1 MSIHEILKQH
11 WGFSQFR
18 EMQED
23 IINSALEGNDT
34 LALMPTGGGKSI
46 CYQVPALAKEG
57 ICIVI
62 SPLIALMKDQVSHLQ
77 SKGIKAVAVYSG
89 MSQRE
94 IDVALD
100 NSVLGHYK
108 LLYVSPER
116 LLTEI
121 MQVRAQR
128 MKVNLLA
135 VDEAHCISQ
144 WGYDFRPP
152 YLRIAEFR
160 KLIPNVPVLAL
171 TATATPDVV
180 NDICEKLNF
189 GVAPVSGGEKK
200 IFRKSFQRKNLS
212 YSVLFEEDKFN
223 RVVKMIEKVKGTA
236 LVYVRNRRRTKEIA
250 EFLQRKKIS
259 AGFYHAGLTNEL
271 RSQKQEDWMTNRK
284 RVMVCTN
291 AFGMGID
298 KPDVR
303 LVIHWDVP
311 DSLEEYFQEA
321 GRAGRDEKKSFA
333 VLLYNNSDILDLSDR
348 MKHGIPPIEKL
359 KATYQAL
366 GNFFQLATGAG
377 ANDSFDF
384 DIAKFCKTYRLNPI
398 ETYEALKVLD
408 QEGYISSTD
417 SVYMPSRAMMIVDK
431 EVLYRFEVEH
441 KKYEPLIRML
451 LRAYSGIFEEFV
463 TINEHEIARFLETDR
478 ESVNK
483 QLKELQ
489 HLHLLDYEPRKDS
502 PQIVF
507 TRPREENDRLQFNIE
522 LLKKRRAAHEHRLS
536 SMKKYVTSGQH
547 CRSQMLLSY
556 FGEKNSARCGICDV
570 CLKRN
575 RLDLSD
581 LEFEEI
587 SNKVKRLLQQ
597 KPQTISDVV
606 NKTEKVK
613 EQKTLRTIQFL
624 LDNRELELNKS
635 NQLILRT

>member
-1 MSIHEILKQH
+1 
-11 WGFSQFR
+11 
-18 EMQED
+18 MQED
-23 IINSALEGNDT
+23 IINSVIEGNDT
-34 LALMPTGGGKSI
+34 LALLPTGGGKSI

-77 SKGIKAVAVYSG
+77 SKGIKAVAIYSG

-100 NSVLGHYK
+100 NCVHGHYK

-116 LLTEI
+116 LTTEI

-160 KLIPNVPVLAL
+160 ALIPEVPVLAL
-171 TATATPDVV
+171 TATATPGVIE
-180 NDICEKLNF
+180 DICARLEFRN
-189 GVAPVSGGEKK
+189 GK
-200 IFRKSFQRKNLS
+200 IFTKSFQRKNLS
-212 YSVLFEEDKFN
+212 YSVLFEEDKFS
-223 RVVKMIEKVKGTA
+223 RIVKMLGKVKGTA
-236 LVYVRNRRRTKEIA
+236 LVYVRNRRKTKEIA
-250 EFLQRKKIS
+250 SFLQQKKIS
-259 AGFYHAGLTNEL
+259 ADYYHAGLTHDL
-271 RSQKQEDWMTNRK
+271 RNKKQEDWMSNLK

-303 LVIHWDVP
+303 LVVHWDVP
-311 DSLEEYFQEA
+311 DNPEEYFQEA
-321 GRAGRDEKKSFA
+321 GRGGRDEKKSFA
-333 VLLYNNSDILDLSDR
+333 VLLYNKSDVIDLDDR
-348 MKHGIPPIEKL
+348 LKHGIPSMAKL

-366 GNFFQLATGAG
+366 SNFFQLATGSG
-377 ANDSFDF
+377 IGSSFDF
-384 DIAKFCKTYRLNPI
+384 DIAKFCKAYRLNPL
-398 ETYEALKVLD
+398 ETYESLKILG
-408 QEGYISSTD
+408 QEGYLTTTD
-417 SVYMPSRAMMIVDK
+417 SLFMPSRMMMIVDK
-431 EVLYRFEVEH
+431 EMLYRFEVEH

-451 LRAYSGIFEEFV
+451 LRAYSGLFEEFV

-478 ESVNK
+478 DSVIK

-489 HLHLLDYEPRKDS
+489 QSRLLDYEPRKDA

-507 TRPREENDRLQFNIE
+507 TRERVESERLQINME
-522 LLKKRRAAHEHRLS
+522 LLKKRRAAYEHRLS
-536 SMKKYVTSGQH
+536 SMKKYVTSNQQ

-556 FGEKNSARCGICDV
+556 FGEKNAARCGICDV

-575 RLDLSD
+575 RLGLSD
-581 LEFEEI
+581 LEFEQI
-587 SNKVKRLLQQ
+587 SEQVKQLLQQ
-597 KPQTISDVV
+597 KPQTVSDVV
-606 NKTEKVK
+606 SKTKKVK
-613 EQKTLRTIQFL
+613 EQKTLKTIQFL
-624 LDNRELELNKS
+624 LDNRELELNGS
-635 NQLILRT
+635 NQLILRP